1 MTTHYMSLAE
11 HVNSAR
17 VEILYRDKFTVEQG
31 HEDARHS
38 SEATSDSYNDNT
50 HDLYIKAGEN
60 VTILTEESAMMSTVA
75 ERRMETADQGYLHL
89 FGLLEYRRQNLTKIL

>member
-1 MTTHYMSLAE
+1 MSLAE

-60 VTILTEESAMMSTVA
+60 VTILTEESVMMSTVA
-75 ERRMETADQGYLHL
+75 ERCTADQGYLHL
-89 FGLLEYRRQNLTKIL
+89 FGLLEYRRQNLTKML